1 MNKCDIGTGEQDALD
16 AGQGASPGGSRRF
29 LWDVSALHPMLLLFC
44 GSVFPPTMRWI
55 TKFSAQLSCSAVS
68 VVEQDYHYGSEIASA
83 PESTP
88 NSRRQGAMGRHGTRS
103 RGQTRPSGGCWTSRV
118 TSSGLPGFDWHAP
131 VSFTSET
138 SQLATRQKEN
148 FHPLSSTKH
157 TVSFVSSETRLGQN
171 GRAWYTVYRVWPQD
185 RHVTPMSIVDS
196 STALADGC
204 GPAWQQAGWH
214 WGSPEHWLC
223 QRAPAV

>member
-1 MNKCDIGTGEQDALD
+1 MLAHGVAPGGVKRAECARKRSGWLRFRTVLSREGGAGRVSRHCAFATRSVCKSTRPRIYIMNKCDIGTGEHHIALLCSLKVDRPWEDALD

-103 RGQTRPSGGCWTSRV
+103 RGQTRPSGGC
-118 TSSGLPGFDWHAP
+118 
-131 VSFTSET
+131 
-138 SQLATRQKEN
+138 
-148 FHPLSSTKH
+148 
-157 TVSFVSSETRLGQN
+157 
-171 GRAWYTVYRVWPQD
+171 
-185 RHVTPMSIVDS
+185 
-196 STALADGC
+196 
-204 GPAWQQAGWH
+204 
-214 WGSPEHWLC
+214 
-223 QRAPAV
+223 